1 MRTLHY
7 IGQQMGII
15 QQLVSSSRDP
25 IVIPKLRIQNDF
37 DCLLMRESC
46 HLERPSDVE
55 IGVNY
60 QMVFVV
66 VFFKFLQ

>member
-7 IGQQMGII
+7 IGQQVGII
-15 QQLVSSSRDP
+15 QQLVSSSRDS

-55 IGVNY
+55 IG
-60 QMVFVV
+60 F
-66 VFFKFLQ
+66 